1 MTKNKTDNTATA
13 TTTTTKAPKAQY
25 PFRSKASIATQLATD
40 DAFVLTCLQVMLER
54 QTEHEVAT
62 KSTLNKN
69 SRGFMSSHAVN
80 GTALAQKAATEGLDA
95 EEAERAKAIVCRY
108 TKQLAEH
115 FRSEALAA
123 DPSLAAVAAVFGC

>member
-1 MTKNKTDNTATA
+1 MTKNKTDNTATE
-13 TTTTTKAPKAQY
+13 TITKAPKALY

-40 DAFVLTCLQVMLER
+40 DAFVLSCLAIMYAR
-54 QTEHEVAT
+54 QTDYEQQT

-69 SRGFMSSHAVN
+69 RRGFMSSHAVN
-80 GTALAQKAATEGLDA
+80 GSALAQKAATEGLDA

-115 FRSEALAA
+115 FRSEALRA

>member
-1 MTKNKTDNTATA
+1 MTKTNKSTE
-13 TTTTTKAPKAQY
+13 TKAPKAQY
-25 PFRSKASIATQLATD
+25 PFRSKASIKTEIAESDTFMLA
-40 DAFVLTCLQVMLER
+40 CLQVMLER

-69 SRGFMSSHAVN
+69 RRGFMSSHAVN
-80 GTALAQKAATEGLDA
+80 GTALAQKAQAEGLDA
-95 EEAERAKAIVCRY
+95 EETEKARGIVSRY

-115 FRSEALAA
+115 FRAQALEA